1 MATATRQV
9 ELRSQLP
16 DVPFVCAQI
25 NPSAIIEGKPET
37 RCALLSR
44 SRDNSL
50 STMAWDCTAGRF
62 YWYYNEDES
71 IVVVAGDAR
80 ISIDG
85 GPEQVVGI
93 GDTIYFPSGSVALWQ
108 VDAYVRKVAFL
119 RKPMPK
125 SLSFFLRAAWRV
137 RLMVLPLHRGVG
149 STSLG

>member
-93 GDTIYFPSGSVALWQ
+93 GDTIYFPSGSVQ
-108 VDAYVRKVAFL
+108 RVKVTNSDGIAAVSEY
-119 RKPMPK
+119 KDGTWPG
-125 SLSFFLRAAWRV
+125 FFR
-137 RLMVLPLHRGVG
+137 
-149 STSLG
+149 